1 MIDWLARI
9 VCSKVERGG
18 GADDTAD
25 TDFVTHS
32 APCSSLCT
40 RVSRRSL
47 FVCIGEM
54 LTQHPQRTL
63 DNFSWWGVFCWKNPF
78 VCSYVIH
85 GKMEATPVKLPPGVS
100 LDLDVGG

>member
-63 DNFSWWGVFCWKNPF
+63 DNFSWWGVILLEKPLRLF
-78 VCSYVIH
+78 VRNTREDGSDAR
-85 GKMEATPVKLPPGVS
+85 KAPARRQLRS
-100 LDLDVGG
+100 